1 MSDSEIQDKEGERI
15 QDRNLWESTI
25 PIKDSLC
32 DLHFKSSLPFFFNG
46 CLR

>member
-1 MSDSEIQDKEGERI
+1 MIESEAQDKEGERI

-32 DLHFKSSLPFFFNG
+32 DLHFQSSLPLFSY
-46 CLR
+46 